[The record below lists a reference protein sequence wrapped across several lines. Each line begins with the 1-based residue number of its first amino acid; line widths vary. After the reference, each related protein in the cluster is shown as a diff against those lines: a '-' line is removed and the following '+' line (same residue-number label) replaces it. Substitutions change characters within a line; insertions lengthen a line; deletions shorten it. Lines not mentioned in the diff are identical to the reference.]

1 MRGKHSLSGE
11 QAYLTPQKIRLSEK
25 QWRTLRAEAEHLAPQ
40 EACGLLLGYC
50 QTSYFQV
57 VDVRPIKNILESP
70 TRYQMN
76 PEQQIQVFNEMEAR
90 NLQLVGIYHSH
101 PGGPEYPSA
110 TDMDEAYY
118 PEAVY
123 IILSPNGADWQAQ
136 GFLIRE
142 NQSIPVKIEIVRAQ
156 T

>member
-1 MRGKHSLSGE
+1 MSGK
-11 QAYLTPQKIRLSEK
+11 QAYLTPQKICLSLNH
-25 QWRTLRAEAEHLAPQ
+25 WRTLRAEAERLAPQ

-50 QTSYFQV
+50 QTSHFQV
-57 VDVRPIKNILESP
+57 VEVKPIENILESP

-110 TDMDEAYY
+110 TDVDEAYY
-118 PEAVY
+118 PETVY
-123 IILSPNGADWQAQ
+123 IILSPSGEDWQAQ

-142 NQSIPVKIEIVRAQ
+142 NQFIPVKIEIVRA
-156 T
+156 